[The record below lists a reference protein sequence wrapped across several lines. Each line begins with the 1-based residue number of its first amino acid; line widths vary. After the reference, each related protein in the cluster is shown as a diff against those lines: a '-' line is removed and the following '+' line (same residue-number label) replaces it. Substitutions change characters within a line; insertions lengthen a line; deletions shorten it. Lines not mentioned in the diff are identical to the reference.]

1 MKLLISTLGSRGD
14 TQPYLA
20 LAVGLQRAGHEVT
33 LAAPQ
38 TFAGWTQSYGVNVA
52 PVRFNPQDAMQK
64 LGQTHG
70 GLRALSAML
79 KIVRAG
85 MVDAQADVW
94 RAAQDADFFIQ
105 SATGIGA
112 MEMAAL
118 RGIPVAFAYLFPF
131 AATRNFPMFWL
142 PFRFSLGGGYNLLTH
157 KLMSRL
163 LWRFG
168 SSLNNQWRTRL
179 GLRPWRSE
187 RELFAYARSL
197 NTPFLYGY
205 SPHLLPQPA
214 DWDSQQHVTGYWFL
228 PAAADWQPP
237 AALCQF
243 LESGPL
249 PVYVGFGSIRL
260 KNAER
265 QTQVVLQALALS
277 GQRAVLAAGWGGL
290 KQVSAPTNVCFVED
304 VPHDWLLARVTTVV
318 HHGGAGTTAAGL
330 RAGIPSIIVPFGG
343 DQWSWADL
351 VVKSGVGLRVG
362 SGHRMTAEKLAAA
375 IDTAVTDSTL
385 RTRAAALGTKIRAEN
400 GVGQAIELIE
410 SHTRFPDKVKLDV

>member
-1 MKLLISTLGSRGD
+1 MKILITTLGSRGD
-14 TQPYLA
+14 VQPYLA
-20 LAVGLQRAGHEVT
+20 LAVGLQQAGHQVT

-38 TFAGWTQSYGVNVA
+38 TFAPWIQSYGVNVA
-52 PVRFNPQDAMQK
+52 PVQFNPQEAMQK

-79 KIVRAG
+79 KIIREG
-85 MVDAQADVW
+85 MAVAQEDVW
-94 RAAQDADFFIQ
+94 RAAQDTDFFIQ
-105 SATGIGA
+105 SATGMGA

-168 SSLNNQWRTRL
+168 GSLNNQWRTRL

-187 RELFAYARSL
+187 TELFAYARRL

-228 PAAADWQPP
+228 PAASDWQPP

-243 LESGPL
+243 LESGPP

-265 QTQVVLQALALS
+265 QTQGVLQALALS
-277 GQRAVLAAGWGGL
+277 GQRAILAAGWGGL
-290 KQVSAPTNVCFVED
+290 KQGSAPTNVCFVED
-304 VPHDWLLARVTTVV
+304 VPHDWLLAQVTAVV

-330 RAGIPSIIVPFGG
+330 RAGIPGIIAPFGG

-351 VVKSGVGLRVG
+351 VVKAGVGLCVG
-362 SGHRMTAEKLAAA
+362 SGQRLRAKRLAAA
-375 IDTAVTDSTL
+375 METAVTDPTL
-385 RTRAAALGTKIRAEN
+385 RQQAKTFGDTIRAEN
-400 GVGQAIELIE
+400 GIGRAIQLIE
-410 SHTRFPDKVKLDV
+410 NHARIQEVR